1 MHEKQTSVYIRLPFL
16 IDDPQQFDYLKLKMR
31 YDDGFVA
38 YLNGVKV
45 ASANAPARPQ
55 WDSLATAGHTDSE
68 AKQFKTFALTKHLKH
83 LRKGKNV
90 LAIHGLNVTKTSSD
104 FLIQPELR
112 GGLGGGEAIVDYF
125 DRLLFQGSLNK
136 TQRQLL
142 LDFANTN
149 VAMRPKALNPAS
161 PDYLKKV
168 QELVGLILSMPQWQF
183 Q

>member
-1 MHEKQTSVYIRLPFL
+1 MSSEKNGRRWAGEP
-16 IDDPQQFDYLKLKMR
+16 
-31 YDDGFVA
+31 VA
-38 YLNGVKV
+38 PV
-45 ASANAPARPQ
+45 A
-55 WDSLATAGHTDSE
+55 
-68 AKQFKTFALTKHLKH
+68 
-83 LRKGKNV
+83 
-90 LAIHGLNVTKTSSD
+90 
-104 FLIQPELR
+104 
-112 GGLGGGEAIVDYF
+112 DYF

-142 LDFANTN
+142 MDFANTN